1 VSAVGGVAPGALY
14 ACARG
19 RRLLSGERPERWD
32 GRVIVREGG
41 PDWLLMAGDA
51 RIAGPDGAP
60 AVLGLWSGAWPA
72 DGAGREVAGRL
83 AQAGARVLVAT
94 DADEAGDQY
103 AANVI
108 FSLVMAECA
117 FERVRA

>member
-1 VSAVGGVAPGALY
+1 
-14 ACARG
+14 
-19 RRLLSGERPERWD
+19 
-32 GRVIVREGG
+32 VIVREGG

-83 AQAGARVLVAT
+83 AQAGARVLVQT
-94 DADEAGDQY
+94 DADEAGDRY
-103 AANVI
+103 AASVLEALI
-108 FSLVMAECA
+108 MAGCGY
-117 FERVRA
+117 ERVRA